1 MLIGSRMRRAG
12 LFVFGMILF
21 GGNSTFG
28 QLPTDAWSPIHYPPI
43 HYLGRMQ
50 GIGWGDGYHSCPT
63 TQTSDTASKH
73 RIRHSASSIASVPTS
88 SSWLPK
94 SSMSTLHSRPS
105 ESSVYPVTPRF
116 RSEHGSFNNASSDR
130 LNSAHATNDEASMPG
145 NISGTLHRPM
155 KHAAMEATCGP
166 LFGFCPENTP
176 LFGHLAPTSQAAT
189 LGQASPIGQASP
201 ARQASPIGQ
210 ADARTQTRKLDS
222 GSQTIQPPESAQ
234 PLESAA
240 HLRIPASR

>member
-28 QLPTDAWSPIHYPPI
+28 QLPTDAWSPI

-145 NISGTLHRPM
+145 NISGALQRPM
-155 KHAAMEATCGP
+155 KHAAMEAKCGP

-189 LGQASPIGQASP
+189 LGQA
-201 ARQASPIGQ
+201 
-210 ADARTQTRKLDS
+210 DARSQTRKLDS

>member
-28 QLPTDAWSPIHYPPI
+28 QLPTDAWSPI

-145 NISGTLHRPM
+145 NISGALQRPM
-155 KHAAMEATCGP
+155 KHAAMEAKCGP

-189 LGQASPIGQASP
+189 LG
-201 ARQASPIGQ
+201 QASPIGQ

>member
-1 MLIGSRMRRAG
+1 
-12 LFVFGMILF
+12 
-21 GGNSTFG
+21 
-28 QLPTDAWSPIHYPPI
+28 
-43 HYLGRMQ
+43 
-50 GIGWGDGYHSCPT
+50 
-63 TQTSDTASKH
+63 
-73 RIRHSASSIASVPTS
+73 
-88 SSWLPK
+88 
-94 SSMSTLHSRPS
+94 
-105 ESSVYPVTPRF
+105 
-116 RSEHGSFNNASSDR
+116 
-130 LNSAHATNDEASMPG
+130 MPG
-145 NISGTLHRPM
+145 NISGALQRPM
-155 KHAAMEATCGP
+155 KHAAMEAKCGP

-240 HLRIPASR
+240 HTIGMIPSHAAGRAGAAPTETDPPVASVDRAGWLVIAVLVAMAADAALIAWLMFG